1 VTLAIRVIPCL
12 DVKAGKVVK
21 GVKFQDLQELGDP
34 VAYAKHYYEQGADEL
49 TFLDISAS
57 AEERST
63 TLDLVSKIAD
73 TIFIPLTVGG
83 GVRTLTDVQN
93 LLNAGADK
101 VSVGSA
107 AVHNSDLLRE
117 IANLYGDQ
125 VLVVSLDIK
134 SGQTSSGYELTTH
147 GGTRATEVDAFEWLE
162 AHGSIGIGELLLNS
176 MDSDG
181 TKSGF
186 DTKLISAVREVAHLP
201 LIASGGAGI
210 VDDFA
215 LAAKAGASAVLA
227 ASVFHNNEVS
237 IEAVK
242 KTLRDEGFEVR
253 L

>member
-1 VTLAIRVIPCL
+1 MTLAIRVIPCL

-34 VAYAKHYYEQGADEL
+34 VAYAKHYSDQGADEL

-147 GGTRATEVDAFEWLE
+147 GGTRATGVDAFEWLE
-162 AHGSIGIGELLLNS
+162 AHGSMGIGELLLNS
-176 MDSDG
+176 MDADG

-186 DTKLISAVREVAHLP
+186 DTKLISAVKEVAHLP